1 MNPLLPA
8 TVAMLALAAL
18 TPDPTSSPTTSA
30 AVQARPEIVVPS
42 GPLPLGRQIMVTL
55 HHWPAGTVQLE
66 ICGNNA
72 RRGTLDCA
80 NDQATHAQV
89 PAAGT
94 AVTPL
99 LLAAPP
105 VACPCLLQARH
116 LTGAEQATAALPL
129 NGVTAAPAPAPA
141 AAPEL
146 AIDELRVV
154 ERIPLRGWFG
164 LPEELTVRL
173 ALRNPG
179 PADVVDPP
187 FTLLFGPAGQ
197 AHTIVAA
204 PALGTIDAGQTREY
218 RIRVPM
224 DLAVVGKHEL
234 HGRIDLSEHPIAF
247 VIETTRYPWGLLV
260 LAAILAAIPIAFPP
274 PRRQRAHAATGRPA
288 VDGPP
293 R

>member
-1 MNPLLPA
+1 MNPFLPA

-30 AVQARPEIVVPS
+30 AAQASPEIVVPS
-42 GPLPLGRQIMVTL
+42 GPLPLGQQIMVTL
-55 HHWPAGTVQLE
+55 HHWPAGPVQLE

-80 NDQATHAQV
+80 NDQAINAQV

-94 AVTPL
+94 AVTPIL
-99 LLAAPP
+99 LVAPP

-116 LTGAEQATAALPL
+116 LTGAERAIAALPL

-146 AIDELRVV
+146 VIDELRVV

-173 ALRNPG
+173 TLRNPG

-197 AHTIVAA
+197 ANTIVAA
-204 PALGTIDAGQTREY
+204 PTLGTIDAGQTRDY

-224 DLAVVGKHEL
+224 DLAVIGKHEL
-234 HGRIDLSEHPIAF
+234 HGRIDLPERPVAF
-247 VIETTRYPWGLLV
+247 VIETTRQPWGLLV
-260 LAAILAAIPIAFPP
+260 LAAILAAILIALR
-274 PRRQRAHAATGRPA
+274 PRAIRPLPEPSTE
-288 VDGPP
+288 D
-293 R
+293 